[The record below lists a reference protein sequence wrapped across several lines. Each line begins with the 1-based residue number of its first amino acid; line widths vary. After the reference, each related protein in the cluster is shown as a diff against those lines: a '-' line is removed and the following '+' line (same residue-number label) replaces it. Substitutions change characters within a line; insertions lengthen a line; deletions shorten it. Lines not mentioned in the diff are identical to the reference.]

1 MSGGNLQGYTQ
12 LAYMEEEIDREL
24 DGMELSARSV
34 GAIQQMKML
43 YMNMYK
49 LTKSLD
55 YLVSGDIGEQQFYVI
70 GINLDQKLALFHEI
84 EKKKHTGVLV

>member
-55 YLVSGDIGEQQFYVI
+55 YLVSGDIGEQQFLCDWNKFRSETSFI
-70 GINLDQKLALFHEI
+70 PRD
-84 EKKKHTGVLV
+84 